1 MSVLAL
7 AIRIASE
14 AHGAQLDKGGKPYIL
29 HPLRV
34 MLRLAREGHSEE
46 LQAAAVLHDV
56 LEDCP
61 GWTADRLVQAGLPEA
76 VVMTV
81 LALTHP
87 ANEPY
92 TEYLARVMAWG
103 NARLVKRADILD
115 NLDPMRLH
123 PLPEEDRLRMTKKY
137 HRALDVLGG
146 AA

>member
-1 MSVLAL
+1 MLAL
-7 AIRIASE
+7 AIRIAAE
-14 AHGAQLDKGGKPYIL
+14 AHAEQLDKGGKPYIL

-34 MLRLAREGHSEE
+34 MLRLAQEGRSEAV
-46 LQAAAVLHDV
+46 QAAAVLHDV

-61 GWTADRLVQAGLPEA
+61 GWTAARLVQAGIPEA

-87 ANEPY
+87 SGEPY
-92 TEYLARVMAWG
+92 DEYLSRVMGWG
-103 NARLVKRADILD
+103 DARLVKRADILD

-137 HRALDVLGG
+137 HRALAVLGG